1 MHISSHISSLCCAA
15 PAHPINPHILSASCF
30 ALASPSRHLLV
41 VPRVS
46 LVSHFLSRRP
56 TPRSSRP
63 SRIQGTHQTVSS
75 STMATPTQHFP
86 GHAPANPHDN
96 PVYHPHNGA
105 PVDFQPQ
112 PQHPMMP
119 AQQPA
124 PPPPQTSEWNAGLCG
139 CCSPCSSCFLACC
152 LPCLRKPFL
161 SPW

>member
-1 MHISSHISSLCCAA
+1 
-15 PAHPINPHILSASCF
+15 
-30 ALASPSRHLLV
+30 
-41 VPRVS
+41 
-46 LVSHFLSRRP
+46 
-56 TPRSSRP
+56 
-63 SRIQGTHQTVSS
+63 
-75 STMATPTQHFP
+75 MATPTQHFP

-119 AQQPA
+119 AQQPS

-161 SPW
+161 PPW